1 MISVPLYIDPTNCS
15 QYYQCTGPLGDS
27 LLYECPSGFVYNPVD
42 KNCKRRASAADCITV
57 NCAANPNLYVVY
69 PGDRGYYAFCL
80 FTNGVNDPIMFRC
93 DDPVNF
99 QYNQAERRCIFQC
112 RAEGRVPD
120 LDNCQ
125 KYYECFRIGATY
137 ISRQQS
143 CIRGYIYND
152 TVKQCVRGTCPSPP
166 DQGSGGGNDG
176 GAGSGGGND
185 GGAGSGGGGND
196 GAAGSGGGGND
207 GGAESG
213 GGAGAGTGSGGND
226 AGSGGA
232 GTGTRRGS

>member
-1 MISVPLYIDPTNCS
+1 M
-15 QYYQCTGPLGDS
+15 
-27 LLYECPSGFVYNPVD
+27 YNPVE
-42 KNCKRRASAADCITV
+42 KNCKRRASAADCVTV

-80 FTNGVNDPIMFRC
+80 FTNGVVDPIMFRC

-125 KYYECFRIGATY
+125 KYYECFRVGATY
-137 ISRQQS
+137 ISRQQT

-152 TVKQCVRGTCPSPP
+152 TLKQCVRGTCPPPP

-176 GAGSGGGND
+176 E
-185 GGAGSGGGGND
+185 
-196 GAAGSGGGGND
+196 AGSGGGGND
-207 GGAESG
+207 GGAGNG
-213 GGAGAGTGSGGND
+213 GGGNDGGTGSGSGGND
-226 AGSGGA
+226 EGAGNGGGAGSENGGNNAGSGGA
-232 GTGTRRGS
+232 GSGTPGGGA